1 MSFAVAKYRS
11 AKTTTASPVQIVV
24 QLYEGSLK
32 YLRQAR
38 GCVERKDYAGK
49 GVALRK
55 AHAIITELQ
64 ATLRPEHAPE
74 LCEQLYALYDFVL
87 FRITETNLKNDPALL
102 EGPLQV
108 LGELREAWI
117 ELLTQQATAGT
128 DAEATP
134 AAPDARTPAPD
145 VAKAG

>member
-11 AKTTTASPVQIVV
+11 AKTTPASPVQIVV
-24 QLYEGSLK
+24 QLYEGALK
-32 YLRQAR
+32 YLRQAQE
-38 GCVERKDYAGK
+38 GVTRKDYAAK

-74 LCEQLYALYDFVL
+74 LCDQLYALYDFVL
-87 FRITETNLKNDPALL
+87 FRITETNLKNDPSLL

-117 ELLTQQATAGT
+117 ELLTQQAA
-128 DAEATP
+128 AASAPSEAS
-134 AAPDARTPAPD
+134 AAPAET